1 MNKSFAQH
9 SELIKN
15 KSAENGAT
23 LEKNT
28 ARADEGGMKKRSV
41 SIAGHQ
47 TSVSLEEPFW
57 DALRDLAA
65 ARGLSAAALIAEIDA
80 SRDGNLSSAI
90 RVYVLNA
97 YRGAPTEGA
106 AR

>member
-1 MNKSFAQH
+1 
-9 SELIKN
+9 
-15 KSAENGAT
+15 
-23 LEKNT
+23 
-28 ARADEGGMKKRSV
+28 MKKRSV

-80 SRDGNLSSAI
+80 ARDGNLSSAI

-97 YRGAPTEGA
+97 YRGAPTAPTEGA
-106 AR
+106 VQ